1 MDVKQLEA
9 FVAVAKY
16 KNFSKAARE
25 LFLTRMSLP
34 FEPLGI
40 RPIPCRRTLAVRQ
53 GQVGLPDL
61 VVPYL
66 VTQMNQAL
74 TLTMVRLSRQSHRS

>member
-25 LFLTRMSLP
+25 LFLTRTYSKCSYTK
-34 FEPLGI
+34 F
-40 RPIPCRRTLAVRQ
+40 RKRTWN
-53 GQVGLPDL
+53 
-61 VVPYL
+61 YII
-66 VTQMNQAL
+66 
-74 TLTMVRLSRQSHRS
+74 